1 MFICFCWLPPAYS
14 FAATAPLECNGFN
27 ECNECMYAAE
37 AAAPEHL
44 WPPQSL
50 LLARLPSSRSIFRFL
65 LLLLLLQSAAAS
77 SSLPSHLLTSLS
89 HESTSAGRP
98 HTYSLRRFNDNSLS
112 HESSASTIGRF
123 SSWVNRQ
130 QAAEECTRPV
140 QVENT
145 EELLREFEAKY
156 MAIRRICMTRAAAGA
171 AGGPIAAHD
180 GHAALAVD
188 VSGPDASHDVASS
201 ARNV

>member
-1 MFICFCWLPPAYS
+1 MWRLLPLSLSRFHTLSYFTALLS
-14 FAATAPLECNGFN
+14 FRIFL
-27 ECNECMYAAE
+27 
-37 AAAPEHL
+37 
-44 WPPQSL
+44 
-50 LLARLPSSRSIFRFL
+50 SR
-65 LLLLLLQSAAAS
+65 
-77 SSLPSHLLTSLS
+77 SLS
-89 HESTSAGRP
+89 HVDGQREL
-98 HTYSLRRFNDNSLS
+98 H
-112 HESSASTIGRF
+112 
-123 SSWVNRQ
+123 Q
-130 QAAEECTRPV
+130 V

-180 GHAALAVD
+180 RHAALAVD